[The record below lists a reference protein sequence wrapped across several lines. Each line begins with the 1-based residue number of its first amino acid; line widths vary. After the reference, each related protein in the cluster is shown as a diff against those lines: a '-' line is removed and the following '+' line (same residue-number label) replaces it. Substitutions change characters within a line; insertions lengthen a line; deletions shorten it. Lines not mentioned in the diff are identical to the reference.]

1 MSVEEW
7 DLVVETEC
15 VTESISSY
23 KMQEFITEL
32 QSKMDFSSSK
42 IIFSVAN
49 TKYPVLWV
57 LVSNVYLKLPLFRMF
72 LYWTLY
78 M

>member
-7 DLVVETEC
+7 DLVVETGC

-42 IIFSVAN
+42 IIFSS
-49 TKYPVLWV
+49 L
-57 LVSNVYLKLPLFRMF
+57 
-72 LYWTLY
+72 
-78 M
+78 